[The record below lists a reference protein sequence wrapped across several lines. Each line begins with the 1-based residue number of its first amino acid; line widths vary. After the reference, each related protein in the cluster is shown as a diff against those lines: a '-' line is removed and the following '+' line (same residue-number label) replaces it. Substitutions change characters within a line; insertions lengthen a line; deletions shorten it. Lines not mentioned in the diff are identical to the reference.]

1 MKRSFFLLL
10 VLLLCLTA
18 CGKQTAPAVPTVT
31 PQASTTAQTTA
42 DTAPTD
48 TTETAESTAAATTTT
63 PATTTATTTAGTTAV
78 RQTTVPTTTKAPTA
92 AATNPTTT
100 TGPTKAVPTT
110 KQTTRPAAPVTTTA
124 PRTTTARTTTAPTT
138 AALRCSISIACDTAL
153 RSGALDEAQ
162 KAVLPQ
168 NGVLLTKTTVS
179 FQERESVFDVLQRTC
194 RANGIPMEFTMTP
207 VYQSAY
213 IEGIGNLYEFDCGA
227 ASGWM
232 YAVNGVYPNYGCSK
246 YPLKPGDVIT
256 WRYTCD
262 LGADIGGAGVK
273 QN

>member
-1 MKRSFFLLL
+1 M
-10 VLLLCLTA
+10 
-18 CGKQTAPAVPTVT
+18 
-31 PQASTTAQTTA
+31 
-42 DTAPTD
+42 
-48 TTETAESTAAATTTT
+48 
-63 PATTTATTTAGTTAV
+63 
-78 RQTTVPTTTKAPTA
+78 
-92 AATNPTTT
+92 
-100 TGPTKAVPTT
+100 
-110 KQTTRPAAPVTTTA
+110 TTTA

-138 AALRCSISIACDTAL
+138 AVQRCSISIVCDTAL
-153 RSGALDEAQ
+153 RSGALDDAQ

-168 NGVLLTKTTVS
+168 NGVLLAKTSVS
-179 FQERESVFDVLQRTC
+179 FQEGESVFDVLQRTC

-262 LGADIGGAGVK
+262 LGADIGGAGVQ

>member
-1 MKRSFFLLL
+1 M
-10 VLLLCLTA
+10 
-18 CGKQTAPAVPTVT
+18 
-31 PQASTTAQTTA
+31 
-42 DTAPTD
+42 
-48 TTETAESTAAATTTT
+48 
-63 PATTTATTTAGTTAV
+63 
-78 RQTTVPTTTKAPTA
+78 
-92 AATNPTTT
+92 
-100 TGPTKAVPTT
+100 
-110 KQTTRPAAPVTTTA
+110 
-124 PRTTTARTTTAPTT
+124 
-138 AALRCSISIACDTAL
+138 
-153 RSGALDEAQ
+153 RSGVLDEAQ

-168 NGVLLTKTTVS
+168 NGVLLAKTTVS
-179 FQERESVFDVLQRTC
+179 FTEGESVFDVLQRTC